1 MNMKLR
7 WALMTTKSQPHNSGR
22 DEVYQLI
29 ESLQKEPTDEY
40 LQEQLVLKYKDLVES
55 VARKYSKNSAIH
67 EDLVQVGM
75 IGLLAAVR
83 RYDSTF
89 GKSFESFA
97 IPTIIGEIKRFIRDK
112 TWSVHVP
119 RRIKE
124 LGPKIKKAVDTLTV
138 ENQSSPSVKEIAD
151 FLQVSEEDIL
161 ETMEMGK
168 SYKALSV
175 DRKVEADSDG
185 STVAIL
191 DLVGNEEAGYEQT
204 DQRML
209 LEKMLPILSE
219 REQKILQYTYFENK
233 SQKETGELLGISQMH
248 VSRLQRRSL
257 RKLREA
263 IQSEDTEVFD

>member
-1 MNMKLR
+1 
-7 WALMTTKSQPHNSGR
+7 MTTRSQQDNKGK
-22 DEVYQLI
+22 DEVYQWI
-29 ESLQKEPTDEY
+29 
-40 LQEQLVLKYKDLVES
+40 EQLQHDPGDKVTQEKIVLAYTDLVES
-55 VARKYSKNSAIH
+55 IARKYSKNSNIH
-67 EDLVQVGM
+67 EDLAQVGM
-75 IGLLAAVR
+75 IGLLAAIR
-83 RYDSTF
+83 RYDASF

-124 LGPKIKKAVDTLTV
+124 LGPKIKKAVDELTT
-138 ENQSSPSVKEIAD
+138 ENQDSPSVKEIAD
-151 FLQVSEEDIL
+151 YLEVSEEDIL

-175 DRKVEADSDG
+175 DRKIEADSDG

-191 DLVGNEEAGYEQT
+191 DLVGNSENGYENV

-209 LEKMLPILSE
+209 LEKILPVLSE
-219 REQKILQYTYFENK
+219 REQQILRCTYFDNL
-233 SQKETGELLGISQMH
+233 SQKETGELLDISQMH

-263 IQSEDTEVFD
+263 IKTESAEVFD

>member
-1 MNMKLR
+1 
-7 WALMTTKSQPHNSGR
+7 MTTRSQPHNKSR
-22 DEVYQLI
+22 DEVYQWI
-29 ESLQKEPTDEY
+29 EDLQQDPTDEA
-40 LQEQLVLKYKDLVES
+40 LQEKIVLTYNDLVES
-55 VARKYSKNSAIH
+55 LARKYSKNSSIH
-67 EDLVQVGM
+67 EDLAQVGM

-83 RYDSTF
+83 RYDASF
-89 GKSFESFA
+89 GKSFETFA

-124 LGPKIKKAVDTLTV
+124 LGPKIKNATDELTTG
-138 ENQSSPSVKEIAD
+138 NQDSPTVKQIAD
-151 FLQVSEEDIL
+151 HLGVAEEDVL

-175 DRKVEADSDG
+175 DRKIEADSDG

-191 DLVGNEEAGYEQT
+191 DLVGSDENGFENV

-209 LEKMLPILSE
+209 LEKIMPVLSE
-219 REQKILQYTYFENK
+219 REQQILKCKYFDNL
-233 SQKETGELLGISQMH
+233 SQKEIGELLGISQMH

-263 IQSEDTEVFD
+263 IQSEDAEVLD

>member
-1 MNMKLR
+1 
-7 WALMTTKSQPHNSGR
+7 MTTKSQPDNSGR
-22 DEVYQLI
+22 DEVYQWI
-29 ESLQKEPTDEY
+29 EYLQKEPTDEA
-40 LQEQLVLKYKDLVES
+40 LQEKIVLTYKDLVES
-55 VARKYSKNSAIH
+55 IARKYSKNSSIH

-83 RYDSTF
+83 RYDESF

-124 LGPKIKKAVDTLTV
+124 LGPKIKKAVDDLTSD
-138 ENQSSPSVKEIAD
+138 NQTSPTIKEIAD
-151 FLQVSEEDIL
+151 YLEVTEEDVL
-161 ETMEMGK
+161 ETMEMSK

-175 DRKVEADSDG
+175 DRKIEADSDG

-191 DLVGNEEAGYEQT
+191 DLIGNDESGYNNI
-204 DQRML
+204 DQQMM
-209 LEKMLPILSE
+209 LEKILPILSE
-219 REQKILQYTYFENK
+219 REQLILQYTYFENK

-257 RKLREA
+257 SKLREA
-263 IQSEDTEVFD
+263 IQSDSTEVFD

>member
-1 MNMKLR
+1 
-7 WALMTTKSQPHNSGR
+7 MTTKSQPDNNGR
-22 DEVYQLI
+22 DEVYQWI
-29 ESLQKEPTDEY
+29 EY
-40 LQEQLVLKYKDLVES
+40 LQKNPSDEALQEKIVLTYQDLVES
-55 VARKYSKNSAIH
+55 IARKYSKNSSIH

-83 RYDSTF
+83 RYDESF

-124 LGPKIKKAVDTLTV
+124 LGPKIKKAVDELTTA
-138 ENQSSPSVKEIAD
+138 NQTSPTIKEIAD
-151 FLQVSEEDIL
+151 YLNVTEEEVL

-175 DRKVEADSDG
+175 DRKIEADSDG

-191 DLVGNEEAGYEQT
+191 DLIGNDESGYNNI
-204 DQRML
+204 DQQMM
-209 LEKMLPILSE
+209 LEKILPILSE
-219 REQKILQYTYFENK
+219 REQLILQYTYFENK

-263 IQSEDTEVFD
+263 IQAESTEVFD